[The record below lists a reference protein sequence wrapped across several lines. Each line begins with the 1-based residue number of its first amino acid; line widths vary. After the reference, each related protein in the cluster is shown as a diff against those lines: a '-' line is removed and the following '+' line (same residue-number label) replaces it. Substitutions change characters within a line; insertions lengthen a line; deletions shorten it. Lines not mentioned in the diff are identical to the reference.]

1 MDQKFCPKC
10 RSVILPNT
18 NFCPSCGFKVKDPAV
33 VMTLTKQVGLY
44 LVSFL
49 LPPLGLWP
57 GIKYLKNPDEKIRH
71 VGLIAIF
78 LTVFSIIISIWA
90 YVGFIKTINKTLN
103 QQINIEQ
110 LGY

>member
-1 MDQKFCPKC
+1 MEQ
-10 RSVILPNT
+10 
-18 NFCPSCGFKVKDPAV
+18 NFCPRCKSALAPIVNFCPTCGFLIKEPPV
-33 VMTLTKQVGLY
+33 VMSIKKQIGLY

-57 GIKYLKNPDEKIRH
+57 GIKYLKNSDEKVRH

-78 LTVFSIIISIWA
+78 LTILSIIISTWA
-90 YVGFIKTINKTLN
+90 YIGFIKTVNKTLN
-103 QQINIEQ
+103 QQINIQQ